1 MPNVQLSKIG
11 RLKISLERRGHDFPT
26 QLDLG
31 DMNDA
36 SSPYKIRVLLR
47 FANRAFA
54 LDKLDRAYG
63 TMLKAILAGSLEA
76 ITDPLIELVTIH

>member
-1 MPNVQLSKIG
+1 MPNFQVSKIG

-26 QLDLG
+26 TLDLG

-36 SSPYKIRVLLR
+36 SSVYKIRVLLR
-47 FANRAFA
+47 FANRAYA

-63 TMLKAILAGSLEA
+63 TLLKAILAGSLEA
-76 ITDPLIELVTIH
+76 ITDPLIELVTIN

>member
-1 MPNVQLSKIG
+1 
-11 RLKISLERRGHDFPT
+11 
-26 QLDLG
+26 
-31 DMNDA
+31 MNDA

-63 TMLKAILAGSLEA
+63 TLLKAILAGSLEA

>member
-1 MPNVQLSKIG
+1 MPNVVLSKIG
-11 RLKISLERRGHDFPT
+11 RLKISLERRGHDFPIS
-26 QLDLG
+26 LDLG

-54 LDKLDRAYG
+54 LGTQDRAYG
-63 TMLKAILAGSLEA
+63 TLLKAILAGSLEA